1 MKLTRGLL
9 EDVLGEAGVE
19 EEPRWDYSGR
29 YMYGKT
35 CFGFVGDV
43 RDLAAFFYQLA
54 CVDGDD
60 DVIFYDLHRALC
72 TDSMGLNTIFYFPG
86 VDVSRDEEEP
96 EADEPDPDA
105 ERDARLDVDLGV
117 V

>member
-1 MKLTRGLL
+1 MRLTRSLL

-43 RDLAAFFYQLA
+43 SDLAAFFYHLA
-54 CVDGDD
+54 LVTEDD
-60 DVIFYDLHRALC
+60 DTIFYDLHRALR
-72 TDSMGLNTIFYFPG
+72 TDSMGMNTIFYFPG

-96 EADEPDPDA
+96 EVDEPDPDA